1 MWFLG
6 GFTVEMVETYEGKG
20 WRGQVCLGW
29 MDEDVMEMG
38 KGREGKGGAPLTRS
52 RIHATRG

>member
-1 MWFLG
+1 
-6 GFTVEMVETYEGKG
+6 MVETYEGKG